1 MKLIELYSGL
11 NKVVLVE
18 LIWVLEYLWLGYLGI
33 WILFSKLFWM
43 TRMSYSLVKV
53 MGKGHGILR
62 MGGGKDR

>member
-33 WILFSKLFWM
+33 WLLFCKLFWM

-53 MGKGHGILR
+53 MGESHGILR